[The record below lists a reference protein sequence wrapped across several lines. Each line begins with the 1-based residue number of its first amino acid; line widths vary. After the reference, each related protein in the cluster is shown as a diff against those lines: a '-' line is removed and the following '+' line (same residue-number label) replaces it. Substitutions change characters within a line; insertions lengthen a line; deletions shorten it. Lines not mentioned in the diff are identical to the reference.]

1 MSTMTIRG
9 IDEEM
14 AKILKETARKEGI
27 SVNATLLKIL
37 RESLGIEKKKR
48 IVIHHDLD
56 HLAGTWSE
64 REHKE
69 FQKRIAHFEKV
80 DEEMWR

>member
-1 MSTMTIRG
+1 MTIRG
-9 IDEEM
+9 IDEEI
-14 AKILKETARKEGI
+14 AKILKEKANKEGI

-37 RESLGIEKKKR
+37 RESLGVEKKKR

-64 REHKE
+64 TEHKE
-69 FQKRIAHFEKV
+69 FQKKIAHFEKV
-80 DEEMWR
+80 DKDMWR